1 LNRLE
6 GIFEGEFLDVSYG
19 FRPNRRCHDALNAID
34 KCIMTRPI
42 NYVVNMDI
50 EKFFDTVEHK
60 WLIEAPRVSFGLSFP
75 PYFVFSSP
83 LRLYLLLTLSLR
95 LPESI
100 HRHIRE
106 IAKKEGVSINQFIS
120 SAVSEKISA
129 LLTEDYL
136 KARAK
141 RAKKRGFQKNIG

>member
-1 LNRLE
+1 M
-6 GIFEGEFLDVSYG
+6 S
-19 FRPNRRCHDALNAID
+19 A
-34 KCIMTRPI
+34 
-42 NYVVNMDI
+42 
-50 EKFFDTVEHK
+50 
-60 WLIEAPRVSFGLSFP
+60 
-75 PYFVFSSP
+75 
-83 LRLYLLLTLSLR
+83 LSLR

-136 KARAK
+136 KSRAK
-141 RAKKRGFQKNIG
+141 RAKKEDFRKILAKVPSRKPLPEDEL